1 MGIVKSM
8 YPLIFPLCIA
18 VYVLFGYPRPVPTFS
33 LEELLKGPLPQDN
46 DYLVQFIQ
54 DQYIKLPAASD
65 SQYQFKDVKSAYST
79 HLNGQFNQA
88 QNISGLLKNMKNGFF
103 IECGA
108 ADGESFSNSLLFEM
122 RHQWTGLLIEANPY
136 SFSQLKATNRKAY
149 SINACLS
156 PTPYPQRIQF
166 EAMENTLLSGL
177 KVGGKSVRDNW
188 RSDYDR
194 KVKDSVTAQ
203 CFPFYSILLAI
214 GNPTVHYFSLD
225 VEGVEVDVLK
235 TIPWDKVDI
244 KVLSIEY
251 THIDWRTAMR
261 LMEKNGYQYKYNVGE
276 DMIFV
281 KKDFNI

>member
-1 MGIVKSM
+1 MGKVKSM
-8 YPLIFPLCIA
+8 YPLIFPVCIA
-18 VYVLFGYPRPVPTFS
+18 VYVVFGYHRPVPTFS
-33 LEELLKGPLPQDN
+33 LGELLQGPLAQDN
-46 DYLVQFIQ
+46 SHLVQFIK
-54 DQYIKLPAASD
+54 DQYINLPAASD
-65 SQYQFKDVKSAYST
+65 ILYKFKNVKSAYSR

-88 QNISGLLKNMKNGFF
+88 QNISGLLMDMKKGFF

-136 SFSQLKATNRKAY
+136 SFSQLMTKNRKAY

-156 PTPYPQRIQF
+156 PTPYPQQIQF
-166 EAMENTLLSGL
+166 DAMENTLLSGL
-177 KVGGKSVRDNW
+177 KVDGKSVRDNW
-188 RSDYDR
+188 KSDHNR

-251 THIDWRTAMR
+251 THIDWRAAMR

-281 KKDFNI
+281 KRDFNI

>member
-1 MGIVKSM
+1 MGKVKSM
-8 YPLIFPLCIA
+8 YPLIFLVCIA
-18 VYVLFGYPRPVPTFS
+18 VYVLYGYRKPAPTIS
-33 LEELLKGPLPQDN
+33 LEELLQGPLPQDN
-46 DYLVQFIQ
+46 TNLVQFIA
-54 DQYIKLPAASD
+54 DQYIKYPAPSD
-65 SQYQFKDVKSAYST
+65 SQYKFELVKSAYST

-103 IECGA
+103 LECGA

-136 SFSQLKATNRKAY
+136 TFSQLIKKNRKAY

-156 PTPYPQRIQF
+156 PEPYPQQIQF

-177 KVGGKSVRDNW
+177 KVGGKSVKDNW

-203 CFPFYSILLAI
+203 CFPLYSILLAI

-251 THIDWRTAMR
+251 THIDWRAVLT
-261 LMEKNGYQYKYNVGE
+261 LMKENGYQYKYNVGE

-281 KKDFNI
+281 KKDFHI